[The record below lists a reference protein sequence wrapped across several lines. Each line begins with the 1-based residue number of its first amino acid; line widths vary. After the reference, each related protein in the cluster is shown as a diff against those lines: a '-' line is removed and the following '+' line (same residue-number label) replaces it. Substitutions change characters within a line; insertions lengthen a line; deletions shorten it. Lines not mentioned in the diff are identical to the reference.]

1 MLTCFSKQYLG
12 VECPGCG
19 IQRSAISLFRGDIL
33 DSLALYPALIPF
45 GIFCVIGILA
55 LFKSARVSAKWVV
68 IMGIVTVIIM
78 LTQYVLKITGNAP
91 WYYEAATHFHL

>member
-19 IQRSAISLFRGDIL
+19 IQRSAISLLRGDLL

-45 GIFCVIGILA
+45 GIFCVVGILS

-68 IMGIVTVIIM
+68 ITGIITTVIM
-78 LTQYVLKITGNAP
+78 LVQYVLKMTGNAP
-91 WYYEAATHFHL
+91 WYDHAAACFHV